1 MIRSMTGYG
10 RAEVSGSRLSV
21 SVECK
26 SLNHRSLDV
35 SLRLPGLLS
44 AFELDARRTIQS
56 AVQRGRVEVTVR
68 LGTATGGPASPPANP
83 VLANVDLAREYAA
96 LARQVGAAVGLP
108 APGLEWVLA
117 QPGVL
122 SREAEPAAP
131 PEEAWGLMTEA
142 LGSALA
148 EMVSRRE
155 TEGSALAKELAALH
169 ETLAE
174 QVAMMGE
181 RVPLAAARQAARMRE
196 RIQSLLAEVP
206 LDEGRFA
213 TEVAAWAT
221 RTDITEELA
230 RLAAHLEQLARM
242 LRDGGVVGRALDF
255 LIQELNREVN
265 TVGSKADD
273 LELSQTVIAAKS
285 TLDKLREQVQ
295 NIE

>member
-44 AFELDARRTIQS
+44 AFELDARRTVQS
-56 AVQRGRVEVTVR
+56 VVQRGRLEVTVR
-68 LGTATGGPASPPANP
+68 LGAAAGGPVNPIVANIEQ
-83 VLANVDLAREYAA
+83 AREYAT
-96 LARQVGAAVGLP
+96 LARQVGDALGLP
-108 APGLEWVLA
+108 APSLEWVLA

-122 SREAEPAAP
+122 SRDAEPAAP
-131 PEEAWGLMTEA
+131 PEEAWALLTEA
-142 LGSALA
+142 LGQALT
-148 EMVSRRE
+148 EMVARRE
-155 TEGSALAKELAALH
+155 TEGAALAKELGALH
-169 ETLAE
+169 ETLAG

-196 RIQSLLAEVP
+196 RIQALLGAAP
-206 LDEGRFA
+206 LDEGRLA

-221 RTDITEELA
+221 RSDIAEELA

-242 LRDGGVVGRALDF
+242 LSEGGVVGRALDF

-265 TVGSKADD
+265 TVGAKADD
-273 LELSQTVIAAKS
+273 LELSQVVIAAKS

>member
-35 SLRLPGLLS
+35 SLRLPGVLS
-44 AFELDARRTIQS
+44 AFELDARRAIQS

-68 LGTATGGPASPPANP
+68 LGTATGGPPANP

-108 APGLEWVLA
+108 APGLEWVLG

-122 SREAEPAAP
+122 SRETEPAVP
-131 PEEAWGLMTEA
+131 PEEALGLMTEA
-142 LGSALA
+142 LGSALV

-155 TEGSALAKELAALH
+155 AEGAALAKELAALH
-169 ETLAE
+169 QTLAE
-174 QVAMMGE
+174 HVAMMGE

-221 RTDITEELA
+221 RSDITEELA

-242 LRDGGVVGRALDF
+242 LSDGGVVGRPLDF

>member
-44 AFELDARRTIQS
+44 PFELDARRTIQS
-56 AVQRGRVEVTVR
+56 AVQRGRLEVTVR
-68 LGTATGGPASPPANP
+68 LGAAAGSAVNP
-83 VLANVDLAREYAA
+83 VVANIDQAREYAS
-96 LARQVGAAVGLP
+96 LARQVGDALGLAAP
-108 APGLEWVLA
+108 SLEWVLA

-122 SREAEPAAP
+122 SREVEPAAP
-131 PEEAWGLMTEA
+131 PEEAWSLLTEA
-142 LGSALA
+142 LGLALA

-155 TEGSALAKELAALH
+155 TEGAALAKELAALH
-169 ETLAE
+169 ETLAG
-174 QVAMMGE
+174 QVAVMAE
-181 RVPLAAARQAARMRE
+181 RVPLASTRQAARLRE
-196 RIQSLLAEVP
+196 RIQALLADVP
-206 LDEGRFA
+206 LDESRFA

-221 RTDITEELA
+221 RSDITEELA
-230 RLAAHLEQLARM
+230 RLTAHLEQLARM
-242 LRDGGVVGRALDF
+242 LSDGGVVGRTLDF

-265 TVGSKADD
+265 TVGAKADD
-273 LELSQTVIAAKS
+273 LELSQVVIAVKS

>member
-44 AFELDARRTIQS
+44 PFELDARRIIQS
-56 AVQRGRVEVTVR
+56 SAQRGRLEVTVR
-68 LGTATGGPASPPANP
+68 LGAASGGTVNP
-83 VLANVDLAREYAA
+83 VVANVDQAREYAT
-96 LARQVGAAVGLP
+96 LARQVGDALGLP
-108 APGLEWVLA
+108 APSLEWVLA

-131 PEEAWGLMTEA
+131 PEEAWALLTEA
-142 LGSALA
+142 LGEALA
-148 EMVSRRE
+148 EMVGRRE
-155 TEGSALAKELAALH
+155 TEGAALAKELGALH
-169 ETLAE
+169 ETLAG

-196 RIQSLLAEVP
+196 RIQALMADVP
-206 LDEGRFA
+206 LDESRFA

-221 RTDITEELA
+221 RSDIAEELA

-242 LRDGGVVGRALDF
+242 LGEGGVVGRALDF

-265 TVGSKADD
+265 TVGAKADD
-273 LELSQTVIAAKS
+273 LELSQVVIAAKS